1 MRPVSIHVDGVTEQ
15 FGGHQNGTTLFRTRA
30 ADFAVLD
37 QNLLDEVMWMRRS
50 FPELPGWSFL
60 IEEVSAGMYEA
71 TAEDAAGHRVQTRGT
86 DPEALLASCHFNAGT
101 LAERGMKQV
110 TRAQ

>member
-1 MRPVSIHVDGVTEQ
+1 
-15 FGGHQNGTTLFRTRA
+15 
-30 ADFAVLD
+30 
-37 QNLLDEVMWMRRS
+37 MWMRRS

-60 IEEVSAGMYEA
+60 IEEVSAGVYEA

-110 TRAQ
+110 TREQ